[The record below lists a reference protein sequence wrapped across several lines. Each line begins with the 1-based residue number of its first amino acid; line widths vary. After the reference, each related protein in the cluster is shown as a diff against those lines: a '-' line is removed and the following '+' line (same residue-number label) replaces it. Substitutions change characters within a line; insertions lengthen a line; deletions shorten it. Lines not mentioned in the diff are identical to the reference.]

1 MKGADCTFWQFLPK
15 FSPTPAG
22 AVGVRHVFLLV
33 IFEKGGYV
41 MHSKMRFRSRRE
53 RLFRLPL
60 RHFFGNRKVKD
71 RLFCYIFE
79 KDKKALLELYNA
91 LNGTDYQD
99 ERALQ
104 VVTLENVVYM
114 SMNNDLAFLL
124 TDTLNLY
131 EHQSTFCPNLP
142 LRFLLYLAAEYEAI
156 TEKIGANIYGSTQIT
171 LPAPQCIVFY
181 NGNRELEDESCL
193 YLTDAFKDESG
204 RKQES
209 CLELKVRLL
218 NINHGHNEQLM
229 TGCRRLEEYAC
240 FVAEMRENQKAG
252 FPMDEAVDNAVRY
265 CIEHGILAD
274 ILLPFRAE
282 VKKMLLTEYD
292 EKKTMRMFREEAWA
306 AGRKEGIQIGKRD
319 GMEKG
324 LEKGQ
329 NQIIKRMAKNG
340 ASAEEIARL
349 TDLPVEEIRKVCQE

>member
-1 MKGADCTFWQFLPK
+1 
-15 FSPTPAG
+15 
-22 AVGVRHVFLLV
+22 
-33 IFEKGGYV
+33 

-171 LPAPQCIVFY
+171 LPAPQRIVFY

-292 EKKTMRMFREEAWA
+292 EKKTMRLFREEAWA

>member
-1 MKGADCTFWQFLPK
+1 
-15 FSPTPAG
+15 
-22 AVGVRHVFLLV
+22 
-33 IFEKGGYV
+33 

-114 SMNNDLAFLL
+114 SMNNDLAFILMG
-124 TDTLNLY
+124 TLNLY
-131 EHQSTFCPNLP
+131 EHQSTVCPNLP
-142 LRFLLYLAAEYEAI
+142 LRFLLYIAAEFEFY
-156 TEKIGANIYGSTQIT
+156 IGLRSQQIYGSTLIR
-171 LPAPQCIVFY
+171 LPAPCCVVFY
-181 NGNRELEDESCL
+181 NGDEEMEDEKIL
-193 YLTDAFKDESG
+193 RLTDAFKDESG